1 MQHTFTRIHKVLTSF
16 IGLAVFVQFFLA
28 GLWHA
33 EVVSTPEAH
42 VFFGLG
48 LLLASLLAFLAAL
61 AGRMGPRAIRT
72 TGLLF
77 LLIFL
82 QPILI
87 EQRHSGIPLLSA
99 FHTLNAAFIGVV
111 SGMLAR
117 MPVVISEKKAV
128 EQGALTPAP
137 TGD

>member
-1 MQHTFTRIHKVLTSF
+1 MQNTFTRIHKVLTSF

-33 EVVSTPEAH
+33 EVLPDPEAH

-48 LLLASLLAFLAAL
+48 LLLASLMAFLAAL
-61 AGRMGPRAIRT
+61 AGRMDRRAIRT

-77 LLIFL
+77 LLILL

-87 EQRHSGIPLLSA
+87 EQRRSGIPLLSA

-111 SGMLAR
+111 AGMLAR
-117 MPVVISEKKAV
+117 MPASLAEKKDMV
-128 EQGALTPAP
+128 QGAITPA
-137 TGD
+137 TAGD